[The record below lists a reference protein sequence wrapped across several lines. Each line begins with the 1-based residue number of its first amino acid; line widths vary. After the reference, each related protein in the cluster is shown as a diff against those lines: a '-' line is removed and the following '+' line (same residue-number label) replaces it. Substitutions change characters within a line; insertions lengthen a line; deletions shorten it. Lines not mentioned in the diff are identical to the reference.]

1 MEREILKAEGL
12 TKVYSY
18 KRNKVEAITDV
29 SFRVRA
35 GDWVSVIGPSGSG
48 KSTLMNLLG
57 LLDGPTSGSYSLDGQ
72 DVSDLQGAG
81 LARARRKFIGFVFQG
96 YNLLARQSALEN
108 VELPMVYAGV
118 GRRERRKRALGAL
131 EKVGLPHRAAHR
143 PPELSGG
150 QKQRVAIARALV
162 NDPAVV
168 LADEPTGNLDA
179 ASGGDILELFEEL
192 NASGA
197 TLVVVTH
204 DLGVAMGGGR
214 ILEMRDGRL
223 VADELNGP
231 AEPSKLDGIRSR

>member
-1 MEREILKAEGL
+1 MERKILKAEGL
-12 TKVYSY
+12 TKVYGY

-118 GRRERRKRALGAL
+118 GRRERRKRALAAL

-179 ASGGDILELFEEL
+179 ASGGDILKLFEEL

-204 DLGVAMGGGR
+204 DLGVAMRGGR

-223 VADELNGP
+223 VADELNSP